1 MSNIHYFLVSPD
13 PSIRKKI
20 LKSQYNLLKH
30 EKKLLYEEEPL
41 KLGVLQCLVHR
52 KRISEFLDKTVREFP
67 ALSDIEALK
76 AQETL
81 HNYTRIKSMLYY
93 WTVGLSCFLGAY
105 SILRPEFDWVYQ
117 QKVFYSKFSKSKKL
131 NLNWVKQRRTDPYK
145 ESILMSARNSPKNS
159 QVNSP
164 ELQYTTFSKNLSS
177 KNKAIDFFKLKKLPP
192 YRLTIECNPRLR
204 RSRKIT
210 LESLIK

>member
-117 QKVFYSKFSKSKKL
+117 QKVFYSKFSKS
-131 NLNWVKQRRTDPYK
+131 NLLQRA
-145 ESILMSARNSPKNS
+145 LFGGFFLLVLAN
-159 QVNSP
+159 
-164 ELQYTTFSKNLSS
+164 SKNIREVLLTGYYSDLLANLQIGEEFELGHLSREFVS
-177 KNKAIDFFKLKKLPP
+177 
-192 YRLTIECNPRLR
+192 
-204 RSRKIT
+204 
-210 LESLIK
+210 SLVNN